1 MDWLCVSIGPEFQE
15 NGLSKLRKW
24 TQSLLRNP
32 TISRLASQVSELESL
47 ALNPRLV
54 LLLCGGQRMSR

>member
-1 MDWLCVSIGPEFQE
+1 MSIGPEPQE

-24 TQSLLRNP
+24 TQILLRNP

-47 ALNPRLV
+47 TPDPRMV
-54 LLLCGGQRMSR
+54 LPLCGEAESE